1 MLTARK
7 PLPVVARRL
16 RHANSEITARVYEH
30 LLDDALL
37 DDALEAFEP
46 CSRIARRTAQPA
58 KTERD
63 DAQTRI

>member
-7 PLPVVARRL
+7 PLPVVARQL
-16 RHANSEITARVYEH
+16 GHASSEITARVYGH

-46 CSRIARRTAQPA
+46 RSRICAAHCAASEDGAR
-58 KTERD
+58 
-63 DAQTRI
+63 